1 MPLGPTGGRIMAE
14 IVAAVLASHAPLIT
28 GKPEI
33 ARPEQRER
41 LYAGFH
47 EMRRRLAAA
56 RPDLLVM
63 LVNDHLQNF
72 PYSNL
77 PAFCVGLV
85 DAYDAPSPGGSTLMR
100 IPPRKIPGAP
110 TWGMALLEAGLAGGF
125 DFAYSYEIQAWGEL
139 SGPLP
144 LLYPHRDIPVG
155 TVYTDFAAPPPP
167 PLRPRPEKGAFV
179 GP

>member
-14 IVAAVLASHAPLIT
+14 IVAAALAAHAPLIT

-47 EMRRRLAAA
+47 EMGRRLAAA

-63 LVNDHLQNF
+63 FVNDHLQNF

-77 PAFCVGLV
+77 PAFCIGLV
-85 DAYDAPSPGGSTLMR
+85 DAYDAPSPGGSKLMR

-110 TWGMALLEAGLAGGF
+110 EWGMALLEAGPAGGL
-125 DFAYSYEIQAWGEL
+125 DFAPSDAIQAWDEL
-139 SGPLP
+139 SGPPPFLSP
-144 LLYPHRDIPVG
+144 EGAIPPAP
-155 TVYTDFAAPPPP
+155 VYTNCAAPPPP
-167 PLRPRPEKGAFV
+167 PPRP
-179 GP
+179 GPAMG